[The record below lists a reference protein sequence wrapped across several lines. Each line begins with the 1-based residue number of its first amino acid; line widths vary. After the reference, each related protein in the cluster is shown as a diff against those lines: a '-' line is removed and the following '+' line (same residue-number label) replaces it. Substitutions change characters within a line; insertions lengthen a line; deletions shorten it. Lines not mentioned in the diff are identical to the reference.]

1 MGPAN
6 VVQTNLLS
14 VSLAERLL
22 CGASTE
28 GRRKS
33 LLFGILVLGGGLS
46 TAAGCC
52 SVLCEA
58 VGAGVCQP
66 QGNMYVAKGFSTSGV
81 DELNASQ
88 SGFSCPLF
96 CRNRVA
102 LALMPVLKLFLPS

>member
-28 GRRKS
+28 GRRKR
-33 LLFGILVLGGGLS
+33 LLFGILGLGGGLS
-46 TAAGCC
+46 TAASCC
-52 SVLCEA
+52 SVFCK
-58 VGAGVCQP
+58 VVVVSVCQP
-66 QGNMYVAKGFSTSGV
+66 QGNVYVAKGFSTSGV

-96 CRNRVA
+96 A
-102 LALMPVLKLFLPS
+102 GIGWLWH

>member
-46 TAAGCC
+46 TAAGC
-52 SVLCEA
+52 SVFCEV

-66 QGNMYVAKGFSTSGV
+66 QGNVCGKGLFHLWSG
-81 DELNASQ
+81 
-88 SGFSCPLF
+88 
-96 CRNRVA
+96 
-102 LALMPVLKLFLPS
+102 

>member
-52 SVLCEA
+52 SVLSVSPEGTCMWQRA
-58 VGAGVCQP
+58 FP
-66 QGNMYVAKGFSTSGV
+66 
-81 DELNASQ
+81 
-88 SGFSCPLF
+88 PLEW
-96 CRNRVA
+96 
-102 LALMPVLKLFLPS
+102 MT